1 MRGEGVYVI
10 VYDRTTWGDT
20 PVNPTTYRTLKSL
33 SFNPETDIT
42 LASVPIC
49 EFTVEIMTANEVIGG
64 QRIRLYDD
72 KDTLYADYRV
82 MKVER
87 IADQIM
93 RVLAQS
99 ELALLDTWTL
109 KAVRVTGSMGIQ
121 TIMAWAENPTY
132 IKSGTPKHINYILAS
147 DVLDRDARVTG
158 FFPEQTARER
168 LQQMCITCGLTVHQ
182 WFCHGLLLTRVNE
195 VGQIPAFPSTLIPAS
210 DTFSR
215 PERQYVEPAGSF
227 AAYMYS
233 NWQTAEP
240 EGDGWVEVKDDISET
255 TWYAFKGYSGE
266 AQNEDNDEGKA
277 VEISD
282 VMIINP
288 DNVSSVYERKW
299 RFFIAEEYTIDVINN
314 GQYYPNMPV
323 KFYFDTDGNLSN
335 AIIID
340 GIITKCDFTFG
351 VQNRAKLTI
360 ARIPN
365 TTPQAVH
372 CMTVHYVYEYTV
384 DDGEGGTTEK
394 TLALGRN
401 EYYVPSGTLVDFDLP
416 TIYIDVVGDTLA
428 FVVDRDDTRN
438 IYGYTAGDH
447 DAEYTLY
454 YKREEAS

>member
-1 MRGEGVYVI
+1 MYVI
-10 VYDRTTWGDT
+10 VYDRTTWGYT

-42 LASVPIC
+42 LSSIPIC

-87 IADQIM
+87 IADQII

-109 KAVRVTGSMGIQ
+109 KAIRVTGSMGIQ
-121 TIMAWAENPTY
+121 TIMEWAENPTY
-132 IKSGTPKHINYILAS
+132 IKSGTPKHITYILAS

-168 LQQMCITCGLTVHQ
+168 LLQMCMTCGLTVQQ

-195 VGQIPAFPSTLIPAS
+195 VGQIPGYPSTLIPAA
-210 DTFSR
+210 DTFMR
-215 PERQYVEPAGSF
+215 PERQYADPAGSLVV
-227 AAYMYS
+227 YGYD
-233 NWQTAEP
+233 NWRVDKP
-240 EGDGWVEVKDDISET
+240 EDDGWVEVKDDINDE
-255 TWYAFKGYSGE
+255 TWYCLEFWSEGS
-266 AQNEDNDEGKA
+266 NEDNDEGNAAK
-277 VEISD
+277 ISD
-282 VMIINP
+282 VMIINS
-288 DNVSSVYERKW
+288 NNYLSVLERKW

-323 KFYFDTDGNLSN
+323 AFYYDTDGNLSN
-335 AIIID
+335 AVIIE

-351 VQNRAKLTI
+351 TQNRAKLTI
-360 ARIPN
+360 ARIPG

-372 CMTVHYVYEYTV
+372 CTTVHYVYEYTV

-401 EYYVPSGTLVDFDLP
+401 EYYFPEGEMVSFDTP

-428 FVVDRDDTRN
+428 FVVDRDDIRN
-438 IYGYTAGDH
+438 IYGYGAGDH

-454 YKREEAS
+454 YKRKEAS